1 MPLWWLQHSRG
12 GGGGGGGGKEGG
24 EGEGRER
31 AGRERAEE
39 RGGEGASIQ
48 MLVIPQLHVPI
59 KGTMPYFVIDEYN
72 KIYKT
77 TKAANS

>member
-1 MPLWWLQHSRG
+1 MVAAAQQ
-12 GGGGGGGGKEGG
+12 GGKKGG

-31 AGRERAEE
+31 AEE
-39 RGGEGASIQ
+39 REGASIQ
-48 MLVIPQLHVPI
+48 MLVILQLHVPI
-59 KGTMPYFVIDEYN
+59 KGTMPYFVIDDDN